1 MDEIIKMK
9 KINVNY
15 LILIVNYLILIV
27 FIIIQNLIT
36 IY

>member
-15 LILIVNYLILIV
+15 LILIVI